1 LEIKEISSFSES
13 FKNEFLFLIYK
24 INIFIKLLKLMI
36 NRFCFL
42 IYVFI
47 GVRVLTVLIKQKHLL
62 IILISLEF
70 IIVGLFLLIIVFFR
84 VFNYEYYFRMLFLSV
99 RVCERVLGL
108 SIMVR
113 LIRVYGNDYF
123 QSFNILW

>member
-1 LEIKEISSFSES
+1 MEIKEISSFSES

-36 NRFCFL
+36 NRFYFL
-42 IYVFI
+42 IYVII

-84 VFNYEYYFRMLFLSV
+84 VFNYEYYFRILFLSV

>member
-36 NRFCFL
+36 NRFYFL
-42 IYVFI
+42 IYVII

-84 VFNYEYYFRMLFLSV
+84 VFNYEYYFRILFLSV

>member
-1 LEIKEISSFSES
+1 MEIKEISSFSES